1 MPNVPNLPSQ
11 PLLSDVEGHLLD
23 IQDDPIREEALRLRA
38 TLNKIHWHNGRLRFH
53 QMRADIHLASME
65 QAAAHAE
72 EAFGM
77 LLQHISKLS
86 FDEDEDTLRRESF
99 TTAMSRPP
107 SAASTSY
114 TDTDFDELAGTVPL
128 TPSGGHVQAPPDSLK
143 QPEIREPIP
152 STTAPPDNSTQPE
165 VREPIPSTTLKRPN
179 GKPVPTNVTAPVGQ
193 SSLTKITFG
202 TLPGQQPLFQGFS
215 PSSPLYAFSS
225 TKTAVSAE
233 NPLSQ
238 DSISV
243 TLARTSIKTN
253 TANFSQKT
261 PGISSKNKVFLL
273 LNDSNGEPRIC
284 TTRAEADTAKG
295 QSVRST
301 LLAFSSREDAEAARQ
316 GCIASRL
323 PLYLQD
329 PAYNNAWFAVLKGR
343 TPTVCQR
350 KDLLKSIGVQYL
362 KDLERNDIM
371 SASKEEDACLLY
383 TNSRAV

>member
-1 MPNVPNLPSQ
+1 MSNLPNPPSQ

-72 EAFGM
+72 EAFGV

-86 FDEDEDTLRRESF
+86 FDEDTLRRESF

-114 TDTDFDELAGTVPL
+114 TDTDFDELASTVPL
-128 TPSGGHVQAPPDSLK
+128 TPSGGHVQAPPDNLK
-143 QPEIREPIP
+143 QPEIQEPIP
-152 STTAPPDNSTQPE
+152 STTAPPDNSTQLE
-165 VREPIPSTTLKRPN
+165 VREPVPSSTTQKRPKC
-179 GKPVPTNVTAPVGQ
+179 KPVPTNVTAPVGQ

-202 TLPGQQPLFQGFS
+202 TLPGQQSLFQGFP

-225 TKTAVSAE
+225 TKTAVSTKK
-233 NPLSQ
+233 PLSQ
-238 DSISV
+238 DSVSV
-243 TLARTSIKTN
+243 TLAYTSTKTN
-253 TANFSQKT
+253 TANSSQKT
-261 PGISSKNKVFLL
+261 SDISSKNRVFLL

-284 TTRAEADTAKG
+284 TTRAEADKAKG
-295 QSVRST
+295 QSIRST
-301 LLAFSSREDAEAARQ
+301 LLNFSSREDAEAARQ

-350 KDLLKSIGVQYL
+350 KDLLKSIGVQHL
-362 KDLERNDIM
+362 KNLERNDIL
-371 SASKEEDACLLY
+371 SASTEEDACLLY
-383 TNSRAV
+383 TNSAPV